1 MSSVRIVGQFG
12 KKGGQKIF
20 RVLGVVG
27 GFGFLMAATIL
38 LGYYVGHFLD
48 QRFGT
53 DPWLMILF
61 LLVGVAFGF
70 IQFFRMTRKLFSSET
85 PRNNG

>member
-1 MSSVRIVGQFG
+1 MSSIHIVGQFG

-20 RVLGVVG
+20 RVFGVVG
-27 GFGFLMAATIL
+27 GFGFLMAASVL

-61 LLVGVAFGF
+61 LLAGVTFGF
-70 IQFFRMTRKLFSSET
+70 IEFFRMTRKLFSSDT
-85 PRNNG
+85 SQNGE